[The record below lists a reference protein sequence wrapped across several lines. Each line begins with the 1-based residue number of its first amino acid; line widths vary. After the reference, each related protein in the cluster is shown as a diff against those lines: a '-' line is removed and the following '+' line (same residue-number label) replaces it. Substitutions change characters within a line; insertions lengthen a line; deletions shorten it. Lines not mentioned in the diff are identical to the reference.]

1 MAITSAGVGSNLP
14 IDSLISQLMQSEA
27 LPLTALAKKEA
38 SYQAKVSAFGSL
50 SSALGTFQTALAALK
65 NPSTFRTLTASSS
78 DTSILSAAASG
89 KAAAG
94 SYNINVTKLAQAQ
107 SIASA
112 GQVSTTA
119 SIGAGGTTTLT
130 FQLGTITGGTLTDG
144 IYSGGASFA
153 QSGEQA
159 TGTVTINNN
168 NNSLQGI
175 RDAINAANL
184 GVTATIVNDGSDN
197 PNHLVLTS
205 TKTGATSSM
214 KISVSGDAAIENLLA
229 YDPAGTQNLKQNT
242 VAQSAALTINGIA
255 VSSPSN
261 SINDALEGISLSLSK
276 VGTSNLTVS
285 RSSSALETGVTG
297 FVKAY
302 NDLNQTL
309 KNLTTFNGV
318 GKANGELLGDSTVQ
332 SIQAE
337 LRRTLSTTID
347 GLKGDY
353 VTLGQIGV
361 SFQKDGALA
370 LDTSKLQ
377 TAISKNPDGVG
388 ALFAEMGS
396 TTDSLVDFVGST
408 KNTKAGSYALN
419 ITQIATQ
426 ANMTGDLDLSA
437 GSTVIA
443 PNTSITMTIDGIA
456 TEVALAAGSYT
467 AAQLAALL
475 QSSINGTSKFVT
487 EGVSVSASITA
498 DGFLNIQSKRYGSAS
513 NISMNAAGTGT
524 GIAELFGSVSSGTA
538 GVDVA
543 GTINGVAASGSGQ
556 TLTGAIGS
564 PTEGIKLNILGG
576 VLGARGDVNFTN
588 GYANRLDTFLSTV
601 LGSTGLISGRTDG
614 LARSIKDIGTT
625 RDAFNAKLVGIE
637 ARYRA
642 QFTALDIAIGKMS
655 STSSFLTQQL
665 AQIANLSKQ

>member
-1 MAITSAGVGSNLP
+1 MAIASTGIGSNLP

-65 NPSTFRTLTASSS
+65 SPSSFRTLTASSS
-78 DTSILSAAASG
+78 DTSVLSAAASG

-94 SYNINVTKLAQAQ
+94 SYSMNVTKLAQAQ

-112 GQVSTTA
+112 GQASTTA

-144 IYSGGASFA
+144 TYAGASFA

-159 TGTVTINNN
+159 TGTVTINSN

-205 TKTGATSSM
+205 TKTGANSSM
-214 KISVSGDAAIENLLA
+214 KISVSGDAAIESLLA

-261 SINDALEGISLSLSK
+261 SINDALEGISFSLSK
-276 VGTSNLTVS
+276 VGTSNLTIS
-285 RSSSALETGVTG
+285 RNSSALETGVTG

-353 VTLGQIGV
+353 LTLGQIGV

-426 ANMTGDLDLSA
+426 AIMTGDLNLNA
-437 GSTVIA
+437 GPTVIA

-467 AAQLAALL
+467 ASQLAALL

-524 GIAELFGSVSSGTA
+524 GIAELFGTVSTGVA
-538 GVDVA
+538 GLDVA
-543 GTINGVAASGSGQ
+543 GTINGIAAAGSGQ
-556 TLTGAIGS
+556 TLTGATGS

-588 GYANRLDTFLSTV
+588 GYANRLDSFLSTV
-601 LGSTGLISGRTDG
+601 LGSSGLISGRTDG

-665 AQIANLSKQ
+665 AQIANLSSQ

>member
-78 DTSILSAAASG
+78 DTSVLAAAASG

-112 GQVSTTA
+112 GQASTTA
-119 SIGAGGTTTLT
+119 SIGAGGTTTLS

-144 IYSGGASFA
+144 TYAGASFA

-255 VSSPSN
+255 VSSESN
-261 SINDALEGISLSLSK
+261 SISNALEGISLSLSK

-285 RSSSALETGVTG
+285 RNSSALETGVTG

-332 SIQAE
+332 TIQAE

-353 VTLGQIGV
+353 LTLSQIGV
-361 SFQKDGALA
+361 SFQKDGTLA

-426 ANMTGDLDLSA
+426 ANMTGDLNLNA

-543 GTINGVAASGSGQ
+543 GTINGVAATGSGQ

-614 LARSIKDIGTT
+614 LNRSIKDIGTT